1 MRRARWLIAIA
12 TLALAAS
19 ACSSEKAAI
28 RGDLPTAIAAAG
40 DSMTRAFNVGE
51 CCAWSDAPAYSW
63 ATGDEPG
70 ILSHYQRLKKLQPN
84 IREFNVAKTG
94 AKMADLARQL
104 RLAASYR
111 IDYLTVF
118 IGANDL
124 LAMKK
129 RSGETCTVDPS
140 RMTSVETFRGQFRDA
155 LRAFTALRPK
165 AKVLVAS
172 IIDIPRMARMLS
184 TSSIAVAV
192 WRKAGGCAGLE
203 SSPKTD
209 GAFEAAS
216 ARLAAYNAALASTCK
231 TFAQCRWDG
240 GAIYRFAF
248 SKADFSPVDYF
259 HPSTQGQRHLA
270 EVTWRAGYWG

>member
-1 MRRARWLIAIA
+1 MLVIVV
-12 TLALAAS
+12 LAVAGS
-19 ACSSEKAAI
+19 ACSAN
-28 RGDLPTAIAAAG
+28 RGATRSDLPASIAAAG
-40 DSMTRAFNVGE
+40 DSLTRAFNVGE

-63 ATGDEPG
+63 ATGDEPAV
-70 ILSHYQRLKKLQPN
+70 LSQYQRLKKLQPS

-104 RLAASYR
+104 RLAASYNV
-111 IDYLTVF
+111 DYLTVF
-118 IGANDL
+118 MGANDL

-140 RMTSVETFRGQFRDA
+140 LMTSVENFRGEFRDA

-165 AKVLVAS
+165 AKIFVAS
-172 IIDIPRMARMLS
+172 IIDIPKAARMLS
-184 TSSIAVAV
+184 TSSVAVGV

-203 SSPKTD
+203 SSPKTE
-209 GAFEAAS
+209 GAFEAAA
-216 ARLAAYNAALASTCK
+216 ARLVAYNAALASTCK
-231 TFAQCRWDG
+231 AFAQCRWDG

-248 SKADFSPVDYF
+248 TKADFSPVDYF